1 MSATDSFIVFSPLLA
16 LVAVMLVAFGY
27 VHYLDNRP

>member
-1 MSATDSFIVFSPLLA
+1 MSTSDIFLVFSPFLVLLT
-16 LVAVMLVAFGY
+16 VMFVGFAF

>member
-1 MSATDSFIVFSPLLA
+1 MSTTDILVVFSPLIVLFTIMF
-16 LVAVMLVAFGY
+16 VGFTY

>member
-1 MSATDSFIVFSPLLA
+1 MSATDILVVFSPLLV
-16 LVAVMLVAFGY
+16 LVTVMFIGFTY

>member
-1 MSATDSFIVFSPLLA
+1 MSTTDILVVLGPFLV
-16 LVAVMLVAFGY
+16 LVAIMFVGFTY

>member
-1 MSATDSFIVFSPLLA
+1 MSTLDILVVFSPLLV
-16 LVAVMLVAFGY
+16 LVTIMFVGFAF